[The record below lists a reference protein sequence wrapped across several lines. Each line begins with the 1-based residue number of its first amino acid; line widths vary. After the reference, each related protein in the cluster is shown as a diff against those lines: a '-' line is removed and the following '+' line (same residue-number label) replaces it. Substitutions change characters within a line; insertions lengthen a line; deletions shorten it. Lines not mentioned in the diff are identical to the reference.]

1 MGKRQDALMSLLGSH
16 ARKSVLEKASTAW
29 LPAGARAEI
38 LELFKNLG
46 GMPGHSEFRAGPWDL
61 TFRNYIQLELD
72 EEQHFNRYRQMVLQS
87 SWASVL
93 PWREAYLRHCE
104 KFEPRCLLKAGNRGY
119 WTSDSTVNMFGPS
132 DAPKIFGQYGSA
144 RWKQRAFYDAIRD
157 MCAIHVDGITVARVS
172 IYDQVDGISLQ
183 DILDGR
189 AGVKATR
196 LHELIE
202 ARIFGQAILEGKS
215 AVRDDP
221 NERSGTQAPGKAD
234 LTVSET
240 ATRIGRHATTTRDL
254 AHRGFFP
261 NAYRVSDHPRARIKI
276 PEADVA
282 SFLAIYGDTSVHGH
296 KKGFRL

>member
-1 MGKRQDALMSLLGSH
+1 
-16 ARKSVLEKASTAW
+16 
-29 LPAGARAEI
+29 
-38 LELFKNLG
+38 
-46 GMPGHSEFRAGPWDL
+46 
-61 TFRNYIQLELD
+61 
-72 EEQHFNRYRQMVLQS
+72 
-87 SWASVL
+87 
-93 PWREAYLRHCE
+93 
-104 KFEPRCLLKAGNRGY
+104 
-119 WTSDSTVNMFGPS
+119 MFGPS

-157 MCAIHVDGITVARVS
+157 MCAIHVDGISVARVS

-189 AGVKATR
+189 AGIEAMR

-202 ARIFGQAILEGKS
+202 SRIFGQPIPDVKS
-215 AVRDDP
+215 GVDHDP
-221 NERSGTQAPGKAD
+221 NERSGTKSPGKAE

-240 ATRIGRHATTTRDL
+240 ATRIGRHATTARDL

-261 NAYRVSDHPRARIKI
+261 NAYRISDHPRARIMI

-282 SFLAIYGDTSVHGH
+282 SFLATHGDASVHGH